1 MFKVSHFL
9 EEKLYAVKIVPIR
22 FIAGMTLR
30 NHSLLRE
37 ILAMTKLNSPHVVKY
52 VTCWLEQ
59 LEAGLIP
66 DRDDESS
73 SYEEDEDSD
82 SFNSNTIKEE
92 EP

>member
-1 MFKVSHFL
+1 
-9 EEKLYAVKIVPIR
+9 VKIVPIR

-59 LEAGLIP
+59 LESGLIP
-66 DRDDESS
+66 DRDDYDSS